1 MQPIKDRLLKLKERW
16 TALSLRSRILLL
28 TGLGALVAIG
38 IVAYTTATATTNA
51 VLFSNLSVDDASAAV
66 ARLGDLHVPY
76 ELTDGGTTILV
87 PEAQVYELRLTLA
100 GEGLPSGGGV
110 GFEVFDEQRFGESEF
125 SERVK
130 YHRALEGELAR
141 TIGHISGVEAAR
153 VHLVLPQRTL
163 FTSEA
168 EQASAS
174 VALRLRPG
182 AAMGED
188 RVRGIVHL
196 VASSVRGLAAENV
209 TVVDGNGRELSA
221 RLRNEEDGPGADDA
235 FEYRERIED
244 EKARAVQEILDRTLG
259 RGKSIVRVAADVS
272 FTREESTEERFDPEG
287 VAPRSFQIDEERDG
301 SAEQTA
307 AGVPGSVSN
316 LPGGPTPESTT
327 SREGVVRRSETRN
340 FEVSKVVRRA
350 VEPVGRVQRVQVA
363 VVVDGTWTGEGA
375 ARTFSPRSEEELA
388 QIRQIVASAVG
399 TDEERGDRVTV
410 ECVPFAEAE
419 ELPIEEVDLLLRY
432 QAYLPYAAGLLALLI
447 LGPIAFVMWRKRKK
461 SLVPERGKTATM
473 LDAKEL
479 PSGDA
484 PLDAKSLPSVAEIG
498 KRDGSDNDVRML
510 SAEVAE
516 RDPEIAAR
524 VVRLWLSEGRL
535 SLEGAETKDK
545 EKAA

>member
-1 MQPIKDRLLKLKERW
+1 MQPIKDRLMKLKERW

-28 TGLGALVAIG
+28 AVTGGAIAAGVLV
-38 IVAYTTATATTNA
+38 YSTATATRHA
-51 VLFSNLSVDDASAAV
+51 VLFSNLSVDDASAVV
-66 ARLGDLHVPY
+66 ARLGEAHVPY
-76 ELTDGGTTILV
+76 ELGDGGSTILV
-87 PEAQVYELRLTLA
+87 PEEQVYELRLTLA
-100 GEGLPSGGGV
+100 GEGIPSGGGV

-182 AAMGED
+182 AEMGEE

-196 VASSVRGLAAENV
+196 VSSSVRGLAVENV

-221 RLRNEEDGPGADDA
+221 RLRGEDGAGADDA
-235 FEYRERIED
+235 FEFRGRIED
-244 EKARAVQEILDRTLG
+244 EKARAVQDILDRTLG

-272 FTREESTEERFDPEG
+272 FTREESTEERFDPEA
-287 VAPRSFQIDEERDG
+287 VAPRSFQIDEERDASATA
-301 SAEQTA
+301 SAE
-307 AGVPGSVSN
+307 GVPGAVSN
-316 LPGGPTPESTT
+316 LPGGPSPESGSNTQ
-327 SREGVVRRSETRN
+327 GLLRRSETRN

-363 VVVDGTWTGEGA
+363 VVVDGNWTGEGD
-375 ARTFSPRSEEELA
+375 ARTFEPRSTEELA

-410 ECVPFAEAE
+410 ECVPFAELE
-419 ELPIEEVDLLLRY
+419 EVPIEEEDPLLKY
-432 QAYLPYAAGLLALLI
+432 QAYLPYAAGLLLLLI
-447 LGPIAFVMWRKRKK
+447 AAPVAFVMWRKRKK
-461 SLVPERGKTATM
+461 TAVEHERGRSITK
-473 LDAKEL
+473 LDAREL
-479 PSGDA
+479 PAGEGS
-484 PLDAKSLPSVAEIG
+484 DAKSLPTVAEIG
-498 KRDGSDNDVRML
+498 QRGNVDNDVRML
-510 SAEVAE
+510 SSEVAE

-535 SLEGAETKDK
+535 LGSADAKEQ